1 MLYIDSLLVPSPHS
15 KDHMSE
21 ERLDL
26 VAEDVAELL
35 RLTFLSRQDRG
46 GTTHDA
52 FAATVTVC
60 RSIHP
65 DLTESEAT
73 EAVASVLHR

>member
-1 MLYIDSLLVPSPHS
+1 MP
-15 KDHMSE
+15 E

-26 VAEDVAELL
+26 IADDVAELL
-35 RLTFLSRQDRG
+35 RLTFRSRQEHG
-46 GTTHDA
+46 GTARDA

-65 DLTESEAT
+65 DLTESEAS
-73 EAVASVLHR
+73 EAVTSVLGR

>member
-1 MLYIDSLLVPSPHS
+1 MILYASPPHS
-15 KDHMSE
+15 KDRMSE

-26 VAEDVAELL
+26 VAGDVAELL
-35 RLTFLSRQDRG
+35 RLTFRSRQDQG
-46 GTTHDA
+46 GSTHDA

-65 DLTESEAT
+65 DLTESEAS
-73 EAVASVLHR
+73 EAVASVLGR

>member
-1 MLYIDSLLVPSPHS
+1 
-15 KDHMSE
+15 MSE
-21 ERLDL
+21 DRLDL
-26 VAEDVAELL
+26 VADDVAELL
-35 RLTFLSRQDRG
+35 RLTFHSRQHQG
-46 GTTHDA
+46 GTADDA

-65 DLTESEAT
+65 DLTESEAS